1 MCRPPPANP
10 LHVAGPLEVV
20 GVARLPQPAGL
31 ALLFAHPPARGRRTV
46 ALAPP
51 VPGVRNKGRVA
62 MQALGVRGRSSH
74 RLEED
79 ASPTPN
85 PTHPLPEKPQGR
97 KKRRRKKRLRPI
109 RKKTPRKN
117 TPPHPV
123 FKPPTS
129 SGFQLGADTLW
140 PYLHNGAGDS
150 GDNGVKFQRTF
161 LILIGKAHESLAHA
175 QSAACDYIRAKLEAV
190 RREYDDG

>member
-129 SGFQLGADTLW
+129 SGFQLGADSCSQVLDWIGPRSRERGVIEAQRNDKTSAYAGPPHPELG
-140 PYLHNGAGDS
+140 PLGA
-150 GDNGVKFQRTF
+150 
-161 LILIGKAHESLAHA
+161 I
-175 QSAACDYIRAKLEAV
+175 AV
-190 RREYDDG
+190 LVVRHIT